1 MGPREYHQMPHLI
14 LSQLKWLDHVV
25 KGKDLC
31 SQLLE
36 VAGIAPVGV
45 QREIITSLPE
55 ILEDSQHNDTAKELK

>member
-1 MGPREYHQMPHLI
+1 
-14 LSQLKWLDHVV
+14 
-25 KGKDLC
+25 
-31 SQLLE
+31 LE